1 MPARQICD
9 QTGPRGDLKI
19 HEQIVL
25 AIRLSCPDAWPVRT
39 INGQQSEK
47 EHQRLILPQAHM
59 RHARFPRNPE
69 KEATQH
75 RREESP
81 FPPLR
86 RALCQRKY
94 DGLWAPTTFRD
105 SSIVLDEHA
114 GMYQVE
120 WSTGEDPTGH
130 VGGLYWFT
138 YEDLR
143 HSSMVRSRRT
153 RL

>member
-1 MPARQICD
+1 MDLEPADC
-9 QTGPRGDLKI
+9 
-19 HEQIVL
+19 
-25 AIRLSCPDAWPVRT
+25 W
-39 INGQQSEK
+39 
-47 EHQRLILPQAHM
+47 
-59 RHARFPRNPE
+59 RHSIAG
-69 KEATQH
+69 KMGKVT
-75 RREESP
+75 

-86 RALCQRKY
+86 RALRQRKY